1 MKAFY
6 HDESQN
12 PETEIDNLRDE
23 PQAFKN
29 RPALKDE
36 MVLNVDAILSVDP
49 AKGLHDRAQKFV
61 SSRQWTTLSIFYGDQ
76 AEPEYPEESPMW
88 SMSFCLGLDHVP
100 KTQADWF
107 ADVEAIVEFVH
118 AVALETGCEFCLE
131 FRLSS
136 SLWYSHTLAFVDD
149 DPDNKID
156 LEEINSM
163 LERLI
168 KCKSSWWRRL
178 LGI

>member
-6 HDESQN
+6 PDESQN
-12 PETEIDNLRDE
+12 PEIEINNLRE
-23 PQAFKN
+23 ELQPFKN

-61 SSRQWTTLSIFYGDQ
+61 SSRQWATPSIFYGDQ
-76 AEPEYPEESPMW
+76 AQPDYPEESPMW
-88 SMSFCLGLDHVP
+88 SMSFCLGLDHAL
-100 KTQADWF
+100 KIESDWF

-118 AVALETGCEFCLE
+118 NVAHETSCVFSLE
-131 FRLSS
+131 FQHGLRSE
-136 SLWYSHTLAFVDD
+136 TVAFVDD
-149 DPDNKID
+149 DPDHKMDI
-156 LEEINSM
+156 EEIYST

-168 KCKSSWWRRL
+168 KRKSSWWRRL
-178 LGI
+178 FED